1 MLFGIYPNSVIK
13 QKMFRKI
20 LIATHGT
27 KGAKK
32 AEQVALEIASQQS
45 SELFAMYVI
54 NSNWS
59 SLTGI
64 EWLNASHTRMKF
76 YSHIEKDFYLKAK
89 QILEDINRLA
99 SQKQVKINNIISV
112 GIPEE
117 AIIEECAK
125 NHIDL
130 LVLGSGVKGDR
141 AEYKYTLQLKKIKNR
156 VLCPILLA

>member
-1 MLFGIYPNSVIK
+1 
-13 QKMFRKI
+13 MFKKI

-27 KGAKK
+27 TGAKK
-32 AEQVALEIASQQS
+32 AEQLAIEIASQHG

-76 YSHIEKDFYLKAK
+76 YNHMEKDFYQKAK
-89 QILEDINRLA
+89 QVLEDINRAA

-125 NHIDL
+125 NHIEL
-130 LVLGSGVKGDR
+130 LVLGRGVKGER
-141 AEYKYTLQLKKIKNR
+141 AEYKYTLQLNKIKNKAS
-156 VLCPILLA
+156 CPILLV